1 MNKNKGSHYR
11 FNGFRHRKGFSII
24 EIISAIVVL
33 SILATISVNLMSDY
47 KVRQNISGA
56 RQQIMNA
63 MTGALAAAT
72 RDNLPYAI
80 RFNGSHQVKVC
91 DFQENHTATVRNCDD
106 EDYIS
111 PFEHDLAMFS
121 KPIITVGNTQ
131 RTLGTSSSDSTYI
144 NYTSFG
150 RIQVSSN
157 IKATIDNN
165 GFYTIFIDDQE
176 GNLAKQELCIGIKFN
191 ANGYVE
197 SVEQARN
204 GTSGC

>member
-47 KVRQNISGA
+47 KVRQNISSA

-63 MTGALAAAT
+63 MTSALAAAT

-91 DFQENHTATVRNCDD
+91 DFKENHTATVRNCDAN
-106 EDYIS
+106 DYMS

-121 KPIITVGNTQ
+121 KPIIFVGNSQ
-131 RTLGTSSSDSTYI
+131 KTLGTSSDDSTYI
-144 NYTSFG
+144 SYTSFG

-157 IKATIDNN
+157 IVADKN
-165 GFYTIFIDDQE
+165 GFYTIFVDDQE

-204 GTSGC
+204 GTGGC